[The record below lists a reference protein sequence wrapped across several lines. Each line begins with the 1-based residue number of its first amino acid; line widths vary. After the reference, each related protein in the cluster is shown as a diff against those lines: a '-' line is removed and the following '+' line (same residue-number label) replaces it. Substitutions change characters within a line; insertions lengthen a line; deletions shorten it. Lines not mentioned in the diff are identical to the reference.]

1 MIIDTCF
8 VIDVM
13 RNNKKAID
21 KLNELLNINEEL
33 FITSISIFELFSGI
47 QKSNQH
53 KDELKKVM
61 DVLNDLM
68 SLSFTINAAQ
78 KAGNIDSVLVNQGIM
93 NDPIDNMIAGI
104 ALINKQ
110 AILTKNIKHFEKIH
124 DLKIETY

>member
-104 ALINKQ
+104 ALIL
-110 AILTKNIKHFEKIH
+110 IVF
-124 DLKIETY
+124 